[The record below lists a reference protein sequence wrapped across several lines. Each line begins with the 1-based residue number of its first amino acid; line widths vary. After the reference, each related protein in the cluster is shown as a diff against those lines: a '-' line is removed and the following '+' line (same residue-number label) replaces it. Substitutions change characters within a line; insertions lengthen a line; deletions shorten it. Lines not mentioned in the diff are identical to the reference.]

1 MWWDVEEAASC
12 PVHWRVCVCVCV
24 CVCVTT
30 GSPCDRE
37 RPGGGRRGTSRH
49 LGESVQSV
57 RSELSVPQ
65 TNTRVQRR
73 TQRTCGETT
82 RRETIRYHSQQLML
96 SVHAPCCFSN
106 VPKCPKYKFRSN
118 WHHQHCVWLTH
129 DFLFTSCVAL
139 KTQSISRHSHTES
152 CVTDQKLQHVCVWA
166 LNFLLSQPPLSH
178 NRAPCTRRSTLW
190 RKFNKPTR
198 TTSGAK
204 LRFLFTSILR
214 IYNFRVQSFTWHNKT
229 ICSSERR
236 GGASTGG
243 EQTSRGGETSGGEGE
258 EGDGREAGQGEG
270 EESEGESS
278 ADRRG
283 EVSPTHS
290 SSNTPRHLQE
300 SQPIS
305 SLSVCLRIRQRQRD
319 EEERERE
326 QQRQVRT
333 PHTETPAANTSQVSE
348 YRESTALLL
357 EDGGGTLQTNVTMKL
372 RFTHQTFIH
381 RLTLQLQ
388 HLVSC
393 VANSH
398 LVLPAPCKSN

>member
-1 MWWDVEEAASC
+1 MHLKEHSVVLGLMCNRPETTT
-12 PVHWRVCVCVCV
+12 CVC
-24 CVCVTT
+24 
-30 GSPCDRE
+30 
-37 RPGGGRRGTSRH
+37 
-49 LGESVQSV
+49 
-57 RSELSVPQ
+57 LSV
-65 TNTRVQRR
+65 
-73 TQRTCGETT
+73 
-82 RRETIRYHSQQLML
+82 
-96 SVHAPCCFSN
+96 
-106 VPKCPKYKFRSN
+106 K
-118 WHHQHCVWLTH
+118 
-129 DFLFTSCVAL
+129 
-139 KTQSISRHSHTES
+139 
-152 CVTDQKLQHVCVWA
+152 
-166 LNFLLSQPPLSH
+166 LLSQPPLSY
-178 NRAPCTRRSTLW
+178 NRAPGIGKSTLW

-204 LRFLFTSILR
+204 LRFLLMSILR
-214 IYNFRVQSFTWHNKT
+214 TYDFRVQSFMWHNKT

-290 SSNTPRHLQE
+290 SSSNTPQHLQE

-305 SLSVCLRIRQRQRD
+305 CLSVCLRIRQRQRD

-333 PHTETPAANTSQVSE
+333 QTHRHTCSKHQPQISEPA
-348 YRESTALLL
+348 STALLL
-357 EDGGGTLQTNVTMKL
+357 EDGGGSLETNITMKL
-372 RFTHQTFIH
+372 IFSHQLFIH
-381 RLTLQLQ
+381 RLARLLQ

-398 LVLPAPCKSN
+398 LVLWAAWKAN